1 MTSRRIR
8 TGLIGCGKIA
18 TIHAM
23 ALTTLPTADF
33 VACCDQDIDRA
44 RAVASKYDV
53 PRVFDDADALLR
65 DGNVEAVHICAPHP
79 AHEPLVVAAAQAGVH
94 VLCEKPISITI
105 DAADRMISAAK
116 HAGTTFGVVFQR
128 RFWPAAQRLRQAIDS
143 GRLGNPTLG
152 ECSVRIW
159 RSPEYFA
166 SDPWRGKWS
175 TEGGGV
181 LMNQA
186 VHAIDMLQWFMGRP
200 VEVFGRYETFRHGAY
215 IDVEDTAVAT
225 VQFESGA
232 LATIQAATTVQPEF
246 GFRVAVHGDKG
257 STVSVWEQN
266 EGQQGINDV
275 WNLPGEETFRAVWEL
290 EERGKPGF
298 PMFHVLQIQEFL
310 QSLIEERR
318 PAVTGED
325 ARVSLEII
333 QAIYESSRTG
343 LPVRLSAAYK

>member
-1 MTSRRIR
+1 
-8 TGLIGCGKIA
+8 LIGCGKIA

-23 ALTTLPTADF
+23 ALNTLPAAEF
-33 VACCDQDIDRA
+33 VACCDQDFDRA
-44 RAVASKYDV
+44 RAVAAKYDV
-53 PRVFDDADALLR
+53 PQVFNDAEALLR
-65 DGNVEAVHICAPHP
+65 DGNVEAVLICAPHP
-79 AHEPLVVAAAQAGVH
+79 AHEPLVVASAQAGMH

-116 HAGTTFGVVFQR
+116 QAGTTFGVVFQR

-143 GRLGNPTLG
+143 GRLGKPTLG

-186 VHAIDMLQWFMGRP
+186 VHAIDMLHWFMGRP

-257 STVSVWEQN
+257 STVSVWEQI

-275 WNLPGEETFRAVWEL
+275 WTLPGEETFRVVWEL

-298 PMFHVLQIQEFL
+298 PMFHVLQIQDFL
-310 QSLIEERR
+310 QSLIEERP

-325 ARVSLEII
+325 ARASLEII
-333 QAIYESSRTG
+333 QAIYESSRTR
-343 LPVRLSAAYK
+343 LPVCLSAADK

>member
-1 MTSRRIR
+1 
-8 TGLIGCGKIA
+8 LIGCGKIA

-23 ALTTLPTADF
+23 ALNTLPTADF
-33 VACCDQDIDRA
+33 VACCDQDIERA
-44 RAVASKYDV
+44 RAVATKYEV
-53 PRVFDDADALLR
+53 PHVFDDAEVMLR
-65 DGNVEAVHICAPHP
+65 DSNVEAVLICAPHP
-79 AHEPLVVAAAQAGVH
+79 AHEQLVLAAAQAGVH
-94 VLCEKPISITI
+94 VLCEKPISITM
-105 DAADRMISAAK
+105 DAANRMIAAAK
-116 HAGTTFGVVFQR
+116 QGEITFGVVFQR
-128 RFWPAAQRLRQAIDS
+128 RFWPAAQRIRQAIDS
-143 GRLGNPTLG
+143 GRFGKPTLG

-232 LATIQAATTVQPEF
+232 LATILAATTVQPES
-246 GFRVAVHGDKG
+246 GFRVAVHGDMG

-275 WNLPGEETFRAVWEL
+275 WNLPGEETFRTVWEL
-290 EERGKPGF
+290 EEKGKPGF

-310 QSLIEERR
+310 QSLIEKQR

-333 QAIYESSRTG
+333 QAVYESSRTG
-343 LPVRLSAAYK
+343 LPVRLTAADQ